1 MPLKKKHWYFPRTN
15 GLWSL
20 KCELDIPWR
29 WKFDAYSQP
38 SFDCNMDI
46 DPLSSSLSL
55 GTCSIYFLYSWNVQ
69 VLAGLEKGGAFSESG
84 SLISP
89 KREDQ
94 GGHKNLSSS
103 LWPSACKARKLKPD
117 VGSSASFGF
126 CAKHIQQTMR
136 TAWVSGLICIGD
148 ISQTAF
154 FQVLIHP
161 FWALNVLCRRRIQ
174 TWMQHCAMYA
184 IRQQPYLWWQM
195 NHDEPVYAGSSSA
208 RGLSVLHASVERLSN
223 SERLSDS
230 VTWA

>member
-1 MPLKKKHWYFPRTN
+1 MLIFTILYYFLQKLFCLMPLKKKHWYFPRTN

-103 LWPSACKARKLKPD
+103 LWPSACKARNWNRMLD
-117 VGSSASFGF
+117 HRHRLDFAQNTSSRQCGRLGSVDKFA
-126 CAKHIQQTMR
+126 
-136 TAWVSGLICIGD
+136 
-148 ISQTAF
+148 
-154 FQVLIHP
+154 
-161 FWALNVLCRRRIQ
+161 
-174 TWMQHCAMYA
+174 
-184 IRQQPYLWWQM
+184 
-195 NHDEPVYAGSSSA
+195 
-208 RGLSVLHASVERLSN
+208 
-223 SERLSDS
+223 
-230 VTWA
+230 